1 MSGHEAGII
10 WGHAHGSWKVVFA
23 LSISYYYVVKV
34 REVEFRRAQ
43 HSYGVGLG
51 LELRSILVSDCLG
64 TPTLHCY
71 KILF

>member
-1 MSGHEAGII
+1 M
-10 WGHAHGSWKVVFA
+10 
-23 LSISYYYVVKV
+23 
-34 REVEFRRAQ
+34 EFRRAQ

-71 KILF
+71 KILLKCKSFLLLHFEMQRKVFKIIKSFNIYFYLH